1 MGTLQVTDATQLVGA
16 LEGLLKDLDFGL
28 IMMVTGMGVTL
39 LTLFVLALI
48 ICLLSRL
55 FPYVEADKQDDE

>member
-48 ICLLSRL
+48 IRLLSRL